1 MSASNSNQCPS
12 VTFPALRNFVKSTAG
27 SRNIK
32 LRSHPSTCFQFQV
45 RLFSPPPPF
54 FFHRTK
60 VSGGTRGRLCENS
73 ESGFG
78 NGHLIALHPSSKASL
93 YGQIYFSRQ
102 SNQREDDSVHCWVS
116 QRLRRAAE
124 ERKMKYLFL
133 PKKKKYKEGAV
144 RNAQYRGARRERR
157 NK

>member
-1 MSASNSNQCPS
+1 M
-12 VTFPALRNFVKSTAG
+12 
-27 SRNIK
+27 
-32 LRSHPSTCFQFQV
+32 
-45 RLFSPPPPF
+45 
-54 FFHRTK
+54 
-60 VSGGTRGRLCENS
+60 CENS

-116 QRLRRAAE
+116 QRLLRAAE
-124 ERKMKYLFL
+124 ERKMKYLSL
-133 PKKKKYKEGAV
+133 PKKKKIKKKNKEGAV
-144 RNAQYRGARRERR
+144 RNAQYRGARREKR